1 MVPAVTAKA
10 DGTRFS
16 SAPTPAAAVQD
27 SPSEEKSNFSFKSS
41 NVTTSANERAEADV
55 EAGNDADGIGT
66 SESSAS
72 ESSASE
78 SSASDADD
86 GDTAM

>member
-1 MVPAVTAKA
+1 MQETN
-10 DGTRFS
+10 REFLHL
-16 SAPTPAAAVQD
+16 
-27 SPSEEKSNFSFKSS
+27 

-55 EAGNDADGIGT
+55 EADGIGT